1 MAAGANPPFT
11 PGGFYDILYL
21 NYYLYGRGG
30 DAAVKY
36 ELWQTPEVDE
46 GAIDALR
53 SAGYPYLVS
62 GVLVS
67 RGITTPE
74 AAAAFLEQENSL
86 TYSPF
91 LMADMDKAVARIN
104 DALANREKIA
114 IYGDYDVDGITATC
128 ILVDYLKS
136 RGADVVHY
144 IPRRIEDGY
153 GLSCDAIDTLRR
165 QGVNLL
171 VTVDCGITGVE
182 ETDYAKSV
190 GMDVVIT
197 DHHECKDTLPAAAA
211 VIDPHRSDCPY
222 PFKHLAGCGVALKLA
237 LALGGSD
244 REEALF
250 SRYCTLAAIGTVADV
265 MQMSGENR
273 TIVSRGLASIERS
286 DFIGLHALLAEAGLD
301 KKEITSVQIG
311 FVLSPRINAAGR
323 MGEADMAADLLLCD
337 DPVKAAEMARA
348 LCDLNRER
356 QNVEQTIY
364 TQAEEMIAAMPEH
377 LRSALV
383 LSDQR
388 WHQGVVGIVA
398 SRLSEKYSRPSFM
411 IHLNGATGK
420 GSCRSWGG
428 FNLFAALESCSDLLL
443 GFGGH
448 ELAAGFTIEE
458 KNIPAFRRRMNEYA
472 AAYRGGAAPVSS
484 LDVDMVIQRPGDV
497 TLAEVEA
504 LSALEPYGAGN
515 PRPVFCLRGAT
526 LSRTQNVG
534 QNRHLKLRLTRGS
547 SQFDGI
553 FFSTTAESCG
563 VAVGD
568 RVDAAFYLQVNEFR
582 GNRTVQL
589 QMVDIRPSVNPSTRE
604 MEALALVQ
612 QVLDGE
618 RIPARDA
625 RRLLPGREHFAAA
638 WRCIDHQ
645 LSGGPLDCAYLPLL
659 RQLAERLGR
668 ADAFARAALCL
679 EVFRERGLLTVER
692 HRDSVTI
699 TRGQAARADLE
710 QCPYI
715 EQLSIDTIG
724 KGGGRG

>member
-1 MAAGANPPFT
+1 M
-11 PGGFYDILYL
+11 
-21 NYYLYGRGG
+21 
-30 DAAVKY
+30 KY

-104 DALANREKIA
+104 DALARREKIA

-165 QGVNLL
+165 QGVKLL

-182 ETDYAKSV
+182 ETDYAKSL

-211 VIDPHRSDCPY
+211 VIDPHRPDCPY

-668 ADAFARAALCL
+668 ADAFGRAALCL

-715 EQLSIDTIG
+715 EQLSIDTMG